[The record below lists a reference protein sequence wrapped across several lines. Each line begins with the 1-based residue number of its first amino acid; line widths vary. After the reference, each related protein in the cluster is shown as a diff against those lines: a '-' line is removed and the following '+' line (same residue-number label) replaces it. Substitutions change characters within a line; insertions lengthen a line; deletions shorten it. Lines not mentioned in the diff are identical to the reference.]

1 MGGCLSTVIVRRTS
15 SSGRDNGDS
24 SSTAKVIYM
33 NACVRE
39 YPVPLIVSKVLE
51 ADQSSS
57 SSSSL
62 FICHSDSLYYDSY
75 IPALDSEDE
84 LEANQIYFVLPRSKL
99 QHRLSATDMAA
110 LAVRAS
116 LALQKINTNASSSS
130 SSSKNEKG
138 NKKENKGSGYR
149 NYNKARISPV
159 IEMNNNKYANLSVE
173 GDGGDLSMNGL
184 TIGGGGSLAYKG
196 QKMMSSSGRGGGSS
210 SVRKLRRYTS
220 RKAKLATRSFRLRLS
235 TIHEGS
241 VL

>member
-1 MGGCLSTVIVRRTS
+1 MGGCWSIVLVRGTS
-15 SSGRDNGDS
+15 SSGRDDDES

-33 NACVRE
+33 NASVHE
-39 YPVPLIVSKVLE
+39 YPVPLNVSEVLE
-51 ADQSSS
+51 ADQ
-57 SSSSL
+57 SSSL

-75 IPALDSEDE
+75 IPALDSEDP

-99 QHRLSATDMAA
+99 QSRLSATDMAA

-116 LALQKINTNASSSS
+116 LALQKINTKASSSS
-130 SSSKNEKG
+130 SSFKKEKG

-149 NYNKARISPV
+149 NYKKARISPV
-159 IEMNNNKYANLSVE
+159 IEMNNNKYANSSAE

-196 QKMMSSSGRGGGSS
+196 QKMMSCSGRGGGSS

>member
-1 MGGCLSTVIVRRTS
+1 MGGCWSIVLVRGTS
-15 SSGRDNGDS
+15 SSGRDGDES

-33 NACVRE
+33 NASVHE
-39 YPVPLIVSKVLE
+39 YPVPLNVSEVLE
-51 ADQSSS
+51 ADQ
-57 SSSSL
+57 SSSL

-75 IPALDSEDE
+75 IPALDSEDP

-99 QHRLSATDMAA
+99 QRRLSATDMAA

-116 LALQKINTNASSSS
+116 LALQKINTKASSSS
-130 SSSKNEKG
+130 SSLKKEKG

-149 NYNKARISPV
+149 NYKTARISPV
-159 IEMNNNKYANLSVE
+159 IEMNNNKYANSSAE

-196 QKMMSSSGRGGGSS
+196 QKMMSCSGRGGGSS